1 MKASLLMEKTIG
13 AFEIRRQF
21 GKILQEV
28 AVKGDRVVVE
38 RHGEPI
44 AAVIPMEVYRQWK
57 RSRQA
62 FFDQMRA
69 VSERANLTEGEADE
83 LVTEAIAAART
94 TPTT

>member
-1 MKASLLMEKTIG
+1 MEKTIG

-44 AAVIPMEVYRQWK
+44 AAVVPMEVYQQWK

-69 VSERANLTEGEADE
+69 VSERTNLTEGEADE
-83 LVTEAIAAART
+83 LATEAITAVRA
-94 TPTT
+94 TPPV